1 MDLISIKHESGLCF
15 SVSVRGHRFLVD
27 MGEDAGGA
35 DQGPSPAEILVASL
49 GSCVGAHIVRYCQ
62 TSKIPYEGME
72 LNLTFQIADEGNRK
86 RISNIVGDISL
97 PQDSGPRSSA
107 VLRAGQ
113 NCIVRNTLARGP
125 EIDLDI

>member
-27 MGEDAGGA
+27 MGKGDGGA
-35 DQGPSPAEILVASL
+35 DEGPSPAELLVASI
-49 GSCVGAHIVRYCQ
+49 GSCVSAHIVKYCQ

-72 LNLTFQIADEGNRK
+72 LNVTFQITDEDNKK
-86 RISNIVGDISL
+86 RISHIVGDISL
-97 PQDSGPRSSA
+97 PQDPGPRTAA

-113 NCIVRNTLARGP
+113 NCIIRNTLAHGP
-125 EIDLDI
+125 EIDLEI